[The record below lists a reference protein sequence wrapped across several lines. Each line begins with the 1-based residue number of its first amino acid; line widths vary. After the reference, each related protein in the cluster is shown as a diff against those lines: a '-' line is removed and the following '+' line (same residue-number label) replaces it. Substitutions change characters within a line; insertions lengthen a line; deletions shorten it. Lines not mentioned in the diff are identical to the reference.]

1 MPEEVKK
8 DWEQFNINGI
18 KSTYKLLS
26 EILQNLHR
34 FSTWMTTICLAALG
48 FFITV
53 LLQIK
58 KEPILPNKYL
68 AIAAMLVLVFS
79 IVFGFY
85 IRLRFETR
93 ESLLKLQRALKKIS
107 DTIASATEYEM
118 TSEER
123 RLHSIGMKAFSVL
136 NGKLTEAKNSL
147 LSPKFHVQIII
158 QGIALLIGIILS
170 SSYMFWYI
178 FII

>member
-1 MPEEVKK
+1 MREEVKK
-8 DWEQFNINGI
+8 DWEEFDINGI
-18 KSTYKLLS
+18 KSSYKLFS

-34 FSTWMTTICLAALG
+34 FSTWMITIGLATLG

-53 LLQIK
+53 LFQIK

-68 AIAAMLVLVFS
+68 AIVAMLLLVFS
-79 IVFGFY
+79 IGFGFY

-93 ESLLKLQRALKKIS
+93 EIFLKLQRALWKFS

-118 TSEER
+118 TSEEIK
-123 RLHSIGMKAFSVL
+123 LHSIGIKAFSVL

-158 QGIALLIGIILS
+158 QGIALLIGIIVS